1 LGEASSASVSNEEPP
16 LKKTDEYADYIYKES
31 GGFTKF
37 GYMLLTLGVVGIT
50 GYGIKKVW

>member
-37 GYMLLTLGVVGIT
+37 GYMLLTLGVLGAMGLGV
-50 GYGIKKVW
+50 KKVW